1 MRYSSRVNPFLSR
14 RTYNN
19 IAKWWSRS
27 TFDGQIPLYKMAMSN
42 APSGTFHAKAI
53 SDYMFNRKNEGD
65 IRLSNSFV
73 TIETPDDASLV
84 RVDDVVQFQ
93 GILYRVDNVSKREIT
108 KTRENMRYPIC
119 VYVIQMTR

>member
-1 MRYSSRVNPFLSR
+1 MKYSSRVNPFLSR

-19 IAKWWSRS
+19 VSKWWARS
-27 TFDGQIPLYKMAMSN
+27 TFNGQMPLYKMAMSI

-65 IRLSNSFV
+65 IRLTNSYV
-73 TIETPDDASLV
+73 TIETPDDISLV
-84 RVDDVVQFQ
+84 RVDDIIQFQ
-93 GILYRVDNVSKREIT
+93 GILYRVDNVSKREIA

-119 VYVIQMTR
+119 VYVVQMTR